1 MDLLS
6 GLASTTLTF
15 RCQASRNRHGSIVG
29 LGLHHSDISVS
40 AVTELPRIYC
50 RGWVSQISGSTKRN
64 TEPPFAV
71 RRHGTAVDLLS
82 GLASTTLTFRCQA
95 SRNRHGS
102 IVGLGLH
109 HSDISVSAVAE
120 SPRTYCR
127 GWVSQISCSMKRVTE
142 PPRYQGIHSLIY
154 FLSSP

>member
-109 HSDISVSAVAE
+109 HSEDPLPGLGFTNQLFDETQHGTAVDLLSGLA
-120 SPRTYCR
+120 
-127 GWVSQISCSMKRVTE
+127 VTE
-142 PPRYQGIHSLIY
+142 PPWIY
-154 FLSSP
+154 CRAWPPPL